1 MTESQTYS
9 IAYTLMLSV
18 VLIEHSSRVL
28 MSELRTILAGPVP
41 GNPDSKYSQTRLN
54 IQWIL
59 LQFCLAS

>member
-9 IAYTLMLSV
+9 IAYTRTLSV

-41 GNPDSKYSQTRLN
+41 GNPDSKYS
-54 IQWIL
+54 
-59 LQFCLAS
+59 